1 MTNMAKQIQNV
12 FATHIQL
19 ASNLR
24 THRLNVPDVYSLI
37 RPSAPVLA
45 LLGDIGTPSS
55 DSTKAFIEWVSKNY
69 DKVLWVPGA
78 TEYSSYSA
86 LHWSDAS
93 HTYYKTLRNWDAKNV
108 NFCQKQTFVDDTL
121 KLRFIATTGHF
132 PPVPPAPLAYA
143 GRINRIF
150 TDGDYREFSI
160 NELHWIKE
168 QLNKL
173 PCTESYPIVLLT
185 YGPLFS
191 PTARYLAGQTQSIL
205 EGTYRVKANLYGTS
219 EDGTPATNS
228 LHYKKSAHLNMAGH
242 PGFKPSYAVQVELQ

>member
-1 MTNMAKQIQNV
+1 MAKRLHNV
-12 FATHIQL
+12 CTSHIQL

-24 THRLNVPDVYSLI
+24 THRLSVPTVYSLI

-69 DKVLWVPGA
+69 DKVIWVPGA

-93 HTYYKTLRNWDAKNV
+93 HTYYKTLRNWNANNV
-108 NFCQKQTFVDDTL
+108 TFCQKQNFIDDTL
-121 KLRFIATTGHF
+121 KLRFIATTGYF
-132 PPVPPAPLAYA
+132 PPVPPAPLAYS

-150 TDGDYREFSI
+150 NDSDYSGFSI
-160 NELHWIKE
+160 NELQWITN
-168 QLNKL
+168 QLHKL
-173 PCTESYPIVLLT
+173 TPTESYPIVLLT

-191 PTARYLAGQTQSIL
+191 QTARYLSAQTQSLL
-205 EGTYRVKANLYGTS
+205 ESTYRVKTNLYGTS
-219 EDGTPATNS
+219 EDGTPGTNS
-228 LHYKKSAHLNMAGH
+228 LHYTKSAHLNMAGH
-242 PGFKPSYAVQVELQ
+242 SGFKPSYVVQVELR